1 MASQLGNF
9 PKKAGG
15 KTGSSEESTWCEKLE
30 EKLGLR
36 ESGDRDE
43 KVVPWLQIYVL
54 PKVSTTKF
62 CVI

>member
-43 KVVPWLQIYVL
+43 NVVP
-54 PKVSTTKF
+54 
-62 CVI
+62 